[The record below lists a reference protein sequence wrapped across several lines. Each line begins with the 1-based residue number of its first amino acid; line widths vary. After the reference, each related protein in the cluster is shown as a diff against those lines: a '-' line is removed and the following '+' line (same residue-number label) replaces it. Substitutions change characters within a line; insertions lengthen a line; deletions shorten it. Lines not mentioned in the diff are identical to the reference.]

1 MLDNQLTSKGKEW
14 CPETDLNRRHADFQS
29 GANHV
34 FSDTCKTDARQTGD
48 GASMAYA
55 ESVKP
60 ADARENENPGA
71 LAGATGA
78 DLHSSVVA
86 DEDSLKRTE
95 AARALAAAVS
105 DCDPRDRIPLLKRL
119 LDYHLG
125 IGRGFF
131 LGPGDWS

>member
-1 MLDNQLTSKGKEW
+1 
-14 CPETDLNRRHADFQS
+14 
-29 GANHV
+29 
-34 FSDTCKTDARQTGD
+34 
-48 GASMAYA
+48 MAYA

-60 ADARENENPGA
+60 ADAPENENPGA

-86 DEDSLKRTE
+86 DEDSLKRIE

-105 DCDPRDRIPLLKRL
+105 DCDPRDRVPLLKRL

-131 LGPGDWS
+131 LAPGDWS